1 MADVTTLLGQY
12 VFPIVMCL
20 IMAYYVKDQSDKH
33 REEIEKLNSQHRE
46 EVANLTSQYR
56 EQNDNMVEAVSNN
69 TQAIIQLTEVIRN
82 DKD

>member
-20 IMAYYVKDQSDKH
+20 IMAWYVKDQADKH
-33 REEIEKLNSQHRE
+33 REEIERLNSQHRE
-46 EVANLTSQYR
+46 EVSSLTTQYR

-82 DKD
+82 DKE

>member
-33 REEIEKLNSQHRE
+33 REEIERLNSQHRE

-56 EQNDNMVEAVSNN
+56 EQNDNMVEAVNNN
-69 TQAIIQLTEVIRN
+69 TQAVIQLTEVIRN
-82 DKD
+82 DKE